1 MLYRALMS
9 VLRCMRWGQTK
20 INYACCAGNNVRSR
34 PKTSKQEIVFLA
46 VAICPGQAGLG
57 ARGWRDF
64 TAIFSFARAGG
75 PWPCAARIAGTRADV
90 VLPAS

>member
-1 MLYRALMS
+1 
-9 VLRCMRWGQTK
+9 MRWGQTK

-57 ARGWRDF
+57 ARGWMEGFHGLFFPSR
-64 TAIFSFARAGG
+64 ALRARRKFAQLRNVG
-75 PWPCAARIAGTRADV
+75 PKICKGA
-90 VLPAS
+90 